1 MFICCLCILLGEVSV
16 KVFGPFFL
24 QVVFVFL
31 LLSFMSLYILGNSPL
46 SDVSFSYISPGGL
59 FSHSSDIVFQ
69 RTEVL
74 NFNEV

>member
-1 MFICCLCILLGEVSV
+1 MDL
-16 KVFGPFFL
+16 
-24 QVVFVFL
+24 FVFL
-31 LLSFMSLYILGNSPL
+31 LLSLSSLHNLDNSPL
-46 SDVSFSYISPGGL
+46 SDVSFAYIFPCGL